1 MTNLE
6 IINLLQRIT
15 GILAL
20 GLITLQIYLGANRKA
35 IWLHK
40 INGILAY
47 TFVFLHPLLLVFYN
61 YVAFGRFD
69 PLYVF
74 VDACVLCDGVRERLI
89 NLGRIAFYLVTIAVI
104 AVKFREFNSWLKVN
118 WRKLH
123 VLNYLAFYFVSFHSI
138 KIGTDSTSSLFLIYF
153 LACQI
158 VVLYSIINRLR
169 REGFASKLKNRLGL

>member
-15 GILAL
+15 GMLAL

-40 INGILAY
+40 MNGILAY
-47 TFVFLHPLLLVFYN
+47 VFVFLHPLLLVGYD

-74 VDACVLCDGVRERLI
+74 VDVCLLCDSVRESLI
-89 NLGRIAFYLVTIAVI
+89 NFGRIAFYLVTTAVI
-104 AVKFREFNSWLKVN
+104 AIKFREFNSWLKVN

-138 KIGTDSTSSLFLIYF
+138 KIGTDSTSSLFLVYF
-153 LACQI
+153 AFCQI
-158 VVLYSIINRLR
+158 VVLISIFNKIKPKI
-169 REGFASKLKNRLGL
+169 FKQV